1 MNLIN
6 YQDTFYI
13 LRIRFYLRSIITNVS
28 FIVWR
33 EKKPVETKRAGR
45 VKSEKGADDCC
56 NPCVLL
62 QLPFNRLNNCAPYTR
77 AEIIVFCII
86 RMTLVRRKKYR
97 CDDGPIEKKWSKPAR
112 NRVTQL
118 FTNKTAL
125 HWDKL
130 RRTSKIMQPWIPS
143 WMPSFAPP
151 LIKPDRKKCWVRAS
165 LFLWLLLI
173 CLLLLRLNF
182 RIVIR
187 LRIYCIKGDIKL
199 CIQILIQSLRIKYF
213 LEKINT
219 LIRLKY

>member
-1 MNLIN
+1 MERKKTGR
-6 YQDTFYI
+6 DKK
-13 LRIRFYLRSIITNVS
+13 SGEGEE
-28 FIVWR
+28 R
-33 EKKPVETKRAGR
+33 EGCRWLLQPG
-45 VKSEKGADDCC
+45 
-56 NPCVLL
+56 VLL

-125 HWDKL
+125 QWDKL
-130 RRTSKIMQPWIPS
+130 RRTSKIMQPWIL
-143 WMPSFAPP
+143 SFAPP
-151 LIKPDRKKCWVRAS
+151 LIKPDRKECWVRPS

>member
-1 MNLIN
+1 MERKKTGR
-6 YQDTFYI
+6 DKK
-13 LRIRFYLRSIITNVS
+13 SGEGEE
-28 FIVWR
+28 R
-33 EKKPVETKRAGR
+33 EGCRWLLQPG
-45 VKSEKGADDCC
+45 
-56 NPCVLL
+56 VLL

-77 AEIIVFCII
+77 TEIIVFCII

-125 HWDKL
+125 QWDKL

-151 LIKPDRKKCWVRAS
+151 LIKPDRKECWVRAS

>member
-1 MNLIN
+1 MERKKTGR
-6 YQDTFYI
+6 DKK
-13 LRIRFYLRSIITNVS
+13 SGEGEE
-28 FIVWR
+28 R
-33 EKKPVETKRAGR
+33 EGCRWLLQPG
-45 VKSEKGADDCC
+45 
-56 NPCVLL
+56 VLL

-125 HWDKL
+125 QWDKL

-151 LIKPDRKKCWVRAS
+151 LIKPDRKECWVRGRFIIS
-165 LFLWLLLI
+165 VIIINLFV
-173 CLLLLRLNF
+173 
-182 RIVIR
+182 IVTFK
-187 LRIYCIKGDIKL
+187 LSYC
-199 CIQILIQSLRIKYF
+199 Y
-213 LEKINT
+213 
-219 LIRLKY
+219 